1 MEGRGCASTLMVT
14 LCAAGLLSQLSAKN
28 SWLSWR
34 TAHIPSH
41 IGRVP
46 QPERTPKTALE
57 EGLEYGREWEKPM
70 CRRGSVENVEHYHN
84 FSHLT
89 KHTVHR
95 KEGWELKLQLRDASS
110 SFSAPLPWIPPQME
124 GENLLRDCFLS
135 CRVGRGADGNAAPGA
150 LLFLSLFQVFV
161 EYANAGD
168 SKAAQKM
175 LTGKIFDGK
184 FVVATFYPLSAYKRG
199 YLYQNLL

>member
-1 MEGRGCASTLMVT
+1 METVFSV
-14 LCAAGLLSQLSAKN
+14 AGL
-28 SWLSWR
+28 
-34 TAHIPSH
+34 
-41 IGRVP
+41 G
-46 QPERTPKTALE
+46 
-57 EGLEYGREWEKPM
+57 G
-70 CRRGSVENVEHYHN
+70 
-84 FSHLT
+84 
-89 KHTVHR
+89 
-95 KEGWELKLQLRDASS
+95 
-110 SFSAPLPWIPPQME
+110 
-124 GENLLRDCFLS
+124 
-135 CRVGRGADGNAAPGA
+135 GADGNAAPGA

>member
-1 MEGRGCASTLMVT
+1 M
-14 LCAAGLLSQLSAKN
+14 
-28 SWLSWR
+28 
-34 TAHIPSH
+34 
-41 IGRVP
+41 
-46 QPERTPKTALE
+46 
-57 EGLEYGREWEKPM
+57 
-70 CRRGSVENVEHYHN
+70 
-84 FSHLT
+84 
-89 KHTVHR
+89 
-95 KEGWELKLQLRDASS
+95 KLQLRDASS
-110 SFSAPLPWIPPQME
+110 SFSAPLPWIPLQME
-124 GENLLRDCFLS
+124 GENLLRDCFFSVAGL
-135 CRVGRGADGNAAPGA
+135 GGGADGNAAPGA